1 MDQCSFSSMK
11 GYSYTFHTL
20 INITLSLDMVRIDNQ
35 ILQKKDFSVINLT
48 VHKTFLT
55 VVIND

>member
-35 ILQKKDFSVINLT
+35 ILQKRFFCNKSHCSKNILDCCN
-48 VHKTFLT
+48 
-55 VVIND
+55 ND

>member
-20 INITLSLDMVRIDNQ
+20 INITLSLDRVRIDNQ
-35 ILQKKDFSVINLT
+35 ILQKQIFCNTSHYSQNI
-48 VHKTFLT
+48 HECC
-55 VVIND
+55 NDD